1 MLKMTRSTITLIATL
16 AVLLAAVGVAQAVN
30 YQENFEGA
38 GSNLSDFG
46 YAAES
51 VVGGGDSSII
61 TGVAGTNATTSR
73 LSAGAGS
80 MRIAHGVDFTG
91 ADYVFFEYDALFVS
105 GDNWAG
111 ITTATCCNNEGIMVG
126 KGLSVDMRAN
136 FPQASGN
143 TQDLGVIQNEGASL
157 LNTPVHIRMDY
168 DRSGTGAVLTVEA
181 TPVGGGTSYGTW
193 TENINATEADNIDLL
208 THFYI
213 QAIGG
218 NDRVEIDNIVVGV
231 VPEPTSLLLLS
242 IGTLGLVVSSRR
254 RRMR

>member
-1 MLKMTRSTITLIATL
+1 M
-16 AVLLAAVGVAQAVN
+16 AQAVN

-46 YAAES
+46 YAAEGI
-51 VVGGGDSSII
+51 VGGGDSSII
-61 TGVAGTNATTSR
+61 TGVAGTNATASR
-73 LSAGAGS
+73 LSVGGGS
-80 MRIAHGVDFTG
+80 RRIAHGVDFTG
-91 ADYVFFEYDALFVS
+91 ADHIFFEYDALFVS

-126 KGLSVDMRAN
+126 RGLSVDMRQN
-136 FPQASGN
+136 FPQATGGD
-143 TQDLGVIQNEGASL
+143 QDNNVILNAGASL
-157 LNTPVHIRMDY
+157 NDTPVHVRMDY
-168 DRSGTGAVLTVEA
+168 DRSGTGAVLTIEA

-193 TENINATEADNIDLL
+193 VENINATEADNIDLL

-218 NDRVEIDNIVVGV
+218 GDKVEIDNIVVGV